1 MEKLNI
7 SKAKLLLKLNSET
20 VNDLYQIESGHY
32 RDKCSFK
39 LTEQICDIMDFLPE
53 MQSNIS
59 EDSMLDLVYI
69 ASFLIAKDK
78 EQINEDYSH
87 FDYEKY
93 GSFTADL
100 NRGSVHIPG
109 DSVYQW
115 VIYSYVMFHEISHH
129 CCRKSLCNVLLI
141 IAELYDLSISD
152 CYPPRLANI
161 LFNNHCCLY
170 SPKSTQEPRQKV
182 LKLSV
187 N

>member
-7 SKAKLLLKLNSET
+7 SKAKLLKLNSET

-32 RDKCSFK
+32 CDKCSFK
-39 LTEQICDIMDFLPE
+39 LTKQMRDIMDFLPE
-53 MQSNIS
+53 MQSSIS
-59 EDSMLDLVYI
+59 KDSMMGLVYI
-69 ASFLIAKDK
+69 AGFLIAKDK
-78 EQINEDYSH
+78 EQINEDDSH
-87 FDYEKY
+87 FYYEKY
-93 GSFTADL
+93 GSFTVDL
-100 NRGSVHIPG
+100 NCGSLHISG
-109 DSVYQW
+109 DSVCKW
-115 VIYSYVMFHEISHH
+115 VIYSYVMFHEIAHH

>member
-1 MEKLNI
+1 MRRGSCAYFGGGPKLECYGT
-7 SKAKLLLKLNSET
+7 A
-20 VNDLYQIESGHY
+20 G
-32 RDKCSFK
+32 
-39 LTEQICDIMDFLPE
+39 
-53 MQSNIS
+53 
-59 EDSMLDLVYI
+59 LVYI
-69 ASFLIAKDK
+69 AGFLIAKDK
-78 EQINEDYSH
+78 EQINEDDSH
-87 FDYEKY
+87 FYYDKY

-100 NRGSVHIPG
+100 NRGILHIPG
-109 DSVYQW
+109 DSVCQW
-115 VIYSYVMFHEISHH
+115 VINNYVIFHEIAHH

-152 CYPPRLANI
+152 CYPPRLVNI